1 MRKLISIHPISSYK
15 KTPQQSKY
23 KCSFIPNL
31 TSLTL
36 YSDDIEHPSA
46 TIESPSVLDD
56 IKYIVFKSS
65 LLQLFT
71 HCTSCHDECNGKVVY
86 RRGTFIAVKQSCSQC
101 SHERVWTS
109 QPRIK
114 NTPAGN
120 ILLSA
125 SILYSGATFTKVLR
139 LMSHM
144 RVACVSDRTFYYHQ
158 RRYLKPSILSVWGQE
173 QSKLL
178 AQSKAQSTPLSI
190 GGDGRADSPGHS
202 AKYGSYGIIDL
213 HTNKVL
219 HIELVQVK

>member
-1 MRKLISIHPISSYK
+1 MRKLILIHPISSYK

-31 TSLTL
+31 TLLTL

-86 RRGTFIAVKQSCSQC
+86 RKGTFIAVKQSCSQC

-158 RRYLKPSILSVWGQE
+158 R
-173 QSKLL
+173 
-178 AQSKAQSTPLSI
+178 
-190 GGDGRADSPGHS
+190 
-202 AKYGSYGIIDL
+202 
-213 HTNKVL
+213 
-219 HIELVQVK
+219 